1 MTFFFPSD
9 TDKTQT
15 HYLKLERDLKDSS
28 KEAAVSADKV
38 TEISAGS
45 VSLAPLT
52 HINNGSATCDP
63 QQLPPMQS
71 CRGPMSQRVS
81 TGGG

>member
-38 TEISAGS
+38 TEISVGS

-52 HINNGSATCDP
+52 HINNGSVTCDP
-63 QQLPPMQS
+63 QQLPL
-71 CRGPMSQRVS
+71 CRAAEAP
-81 TGGG
+81 